1 MMAVIM
7 AVKARRWS
15 GPLRQVVGVVEL
27 VSGLLV
33 VGVVELVSGLL
44 VVGVVELVSGL
55 LVVGVVELVSGLLVV
70 GAVPKKGLL
79 LHPAGRL
86 TLQARY
92 KSCGL

>member
-1 MMAVIM
+1 M

-27 VSGLLV
+27 VGGLVGVVELVEGLVV
-33 VGVVELVSGLL
+33 VGVVELVGGL
-44 VVGVVELVSGL
+44 VVGVVGG
-55 LVVGVVELVSGLLVV
+55 LVVGV
-70 GAVPKKGLL
+70 VPKKGLL

>member
-1 MMAVIM
+1 MIAVIM

-15 GPLRQVVGVVEL
+15 GPLHQVVAVVEL
-27 VSGLLV
+27 VGGLV
-33 VGVVELVSGLL
+33 VGV
-44 VVGVVELVSGL
+44 
-55 LVVGVVELVSGLLVV
+55 
-70 GAVPKKGLL
+70 VPKKGLL